1 MDNKIYMH
9 INRKCPG
16 NVHVVEAGDTL
27 YSIARKHH
35 TRVRT
40 LLFLNPFVDIYNLQI
55 GEEICIPEEKKPEMP
70 QAVLYVVKKDDN
82 LGKIL
87 ASTGMTF
94 EELSANNPMLK
105 EIIIKPGTILFIKPK
120 SGGDSV

>member
-1 MDNKIYMH
+1 MDNKIFMH

-16 NVHVVEAGDTL
+16 NVHVVETGDTL
-27 YSIARKHH
+27 YSIAKMHH

-40 LLFLNPFVDIYNLQI
+40 LLFLNPFVDIYNLQP
-55 GEEICIPEEKKPEMP
+55 GEEICIPEEKKPVMP
-70 QAVLYVVKKDDN
+70 EVMPYVVKNDDN

-87 ASTGMTF
+87 EATGMTF

-105 EIIIKPGTILFIKPK
+105 EIVIKPGTILFIKRK
-120 SGGDSV
+120 TEGESV